1 MGDRALVHV
10 DNRSIVE
17 AWKRLDDAFV
27 QLDVSRVDIRR
38 VGDQTVVTIRLRPGV
53 HLPPTKPRAQLAA
66 EWMERERVLSREDF
80 FAQSGLGRSAALH
93 DAAVKR
99 LAKAGR
105 IVKDHGLWVWR
116 DA

>member
-1 MGDRALVHV
+1 MPESIVQM
-10 DNRSIVE
+10 DNRAIVE
-17 AWKRLDDAFV
+17 VWKRLDDAFV
-27 QLDVSRVDIRR
+27 QLDVSRVDVRR
-38 VGDQTVVTIRLRPGV
+38 VGRQTVITIRLRPGV
-53 HLPPTKPRAQLAA
+53 HMPPTKPRAQLAA
-66 EWMERERVLSREDF
+66 EWMERERVLCREDF

-116 DA
+116 DT